1 MAHSP
6 GHMMSVEVPVKKL
19 VLAVLVA
26 GGLFAGYRWY
36 TQWCAV
42 SVYEKFA
49 TAWTHG
55 EKEEAAQYG
64 EPEAVK
70 DAFERQALRGM
81 RSGSI
86 MEAFRGERYAIESK
100 TRLPGGELRI
110 EARQTIFFDPS
121 GATTGIGGAMYTHI
135 HHAVTLRGSGTR
147 WKVTAFEASY
157 VDMGETRR
165 RS

>member
-6 GHMMSVEVPVKKL
+6 GHMMSVEFPVKKI

-26 GGLFAGYRWY
+26 GGLFAGYRSY
-36 TQWCAV
+36 TLWRAV

-55 EKEEAAQYG
+55 EKAEAAQFG
-64 EPEAVK
+64 EPDAVK
-70 DAFERQALRGM
+70 DALERQSLRGM
-81 RSGSI
+81 PSGAI

-100 TRLPGGELRI
+100 TRLPGGDLRI
-110 EARQTIFFDPS
+110 EARQTIFFDPP

-135 HHAVTLRGSGTR
+135 HHSVTLRGNGTR
-147 WKVTAFEASY
+147 WKVVAFKAAY
-157 VDMGETRR
+157 MDMRETRR

>member
-6 GHMMSVEVPVKKL
+6 GHMMSVEFPVKKL

-26 GGLFAGYRWY
+26 GGLFAGYRLF
-36 TQWCAV
+36 TQWRAV
-42 SVYEKFA
+42 SVYERFA
-49 TAWTHG
+49 AAWTRG

-70 DAFERQALRGM
+70 DALEKQSLRGM
-81 RSGSI
+81 PSGAI

-100 TRLPGGELRI
+100 TRLPGGDLHI
-110 EARQTIFFDPS
+110 EARQTIFFDPP
-121 GATTGIGGAMYTHI
+121 GATTGIGGAMFTHI
-135 HHAVTLRGSGTR
+135 HHSVTLRGGGAK
-147 WKVTAFEASY
+147 WKVVAFEAAY